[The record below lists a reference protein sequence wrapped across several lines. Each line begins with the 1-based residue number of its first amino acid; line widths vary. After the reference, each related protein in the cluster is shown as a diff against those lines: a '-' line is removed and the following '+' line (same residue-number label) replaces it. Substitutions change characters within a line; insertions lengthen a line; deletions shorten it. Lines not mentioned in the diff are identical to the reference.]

1 MKSTNIKI
9 SSSTY
14 EDVKK
19 AFGEYEKKLERMK
32 ALRRFR
38 DSLAEQE
45 HYQDDNAGLFL
56 LNKYSNEEL
65 VIDRVLAREIRRL
78 LEERFKKLFLEAHE

>member
-1 MKSTNIKI
+1 MKNNNIKI

-19 AFGEYEKKLERMK
+19 ALGEYEKKLERMK
-32 ALRRFR
+32 SLRRFR
-38 DSLAEQE
+38 DALAEQE

-65 VIDRVLAREIRRL
+65 VIDHVLAREIRRL
-78 LEERFKKLFLEAHE
+78 LEERLKKLFLETHE